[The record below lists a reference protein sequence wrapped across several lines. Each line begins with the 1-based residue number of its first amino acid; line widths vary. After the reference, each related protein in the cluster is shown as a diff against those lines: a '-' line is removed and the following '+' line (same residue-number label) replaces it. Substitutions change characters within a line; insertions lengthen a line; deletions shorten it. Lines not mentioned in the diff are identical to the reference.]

1 MKIEHLGQSGLKI
14 DHNKQSILIDPYLSN
29 SVEILDSPDLV
40 RQVPIKYK
48 PEDLRN
54 INWILISH
62 EHIDH
67 CDPHTIPIL
76 AEVNPKAKFIGPMNV
91 RNKLKKWKIQK
102 SRIIEL
108 KDKTINLIKGLDL
121 LSVPAA
127 HPKIAIDSDG
137 YPKNVGWLISNKKTR
152 IYISGDTSVHDNI
165 ISFLKK
171 MPRIDVAILPV
182 NEDNYFRRK
191 RGIIGNMSI
200 REAFGLTEELKI
212 KKLFP
217 VHWDMFEVNN
227 SIPEEIEIIYKYYN
241 WNFKLISD
249 ISAEEF

>member
-76 AEVNPKAKFIGPMNV
+76 AKVNPKAKFIGPEPV
-91 RNKLKKWKIQK
+91 RNILKKWNINPSNIVKL
-102 SRIIEL
+102 SDRE
-108 KDKTINLIKGLDL
+108 INLGDNIKILPVPSSHPKHL
-121 LSVPAA
+121 LSN
-127 HPKIAIDSDG
+127 DG
-137 YPKNVGWLISNKKTR
+137 YPSTVGWIIDNKKTR
-152 IYISGDTSVHDNI
+152 IYIAGDTNVTEQI
-165 ISFLKK
+165 ISFLKST
-171 MPRIDVAILPV
+171 PQIDIAILPV
-182 NEDNYFRRK
+182 NEDNFFRRR

-200 REAFGLTEELKI
+200 REAFGLTDELNI

-217 VHWDMFEVNN
+217 VHWDMFESN
-227 SIPEEIEIIYKYYN
+227 SVPPQEIDIIYNSYE
-241 WNFKLISD
+241 WNFKLIKN
-249 ISAEEF
+249 ISKLNF

>member
-1 MKIEHLGQSGLKI
+1 MKIEHLGQSGLRI
-14 DHNKQSILIDPYLSN
+14 DYENQSILIDPYLSN
-29 SVEILDSPDLV
+29 SVEKLDSSDLV
-40 RQVPIKYK
+40 RKVPIPYN
-48 PEDLRN
+48 PEKLTN
-54 INWILISH
+54 IDWILITH

-76 AEVNPKAKFIGPMNV
+76 AKVNPKAKFIGPKNV
-91 RNKLKKWKIQK
+91 RNKLKQWNIQK

-108 KDKTINLIKGLDL
+108 KDNPINLTKGLNL

-127 HPKIAIDSDG
+127 HPKIEIASDG
-137 YPKNVGWLISNKKTR
+137 YPKNVGWLISNKNTR
-152 IYISGDTSVHDNI
+152 IYIAGDTSVHEDI

-171 MPRIDVAILPV
+171 IPRIDLAILPV
-182 NEDNYFRRK
+182 NEDNYFRRE

-200 REAFGLTEELKI
+200 REAFGLTDALKI

-227 SIPEEIEIIYKYYN
+227 SIPEEIQIIYKSYN
-241 WNFKLISD
+241 WNFKLIND